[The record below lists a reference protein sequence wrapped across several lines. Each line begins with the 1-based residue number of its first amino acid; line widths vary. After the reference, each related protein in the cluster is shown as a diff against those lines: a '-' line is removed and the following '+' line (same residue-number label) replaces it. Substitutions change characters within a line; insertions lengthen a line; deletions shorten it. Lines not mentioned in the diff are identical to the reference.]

1 MGSIVCAVV
10 GAILL
15 PLAVITVW
23 TQQTILDTDA
33 YVETVAPLA
42 DNEDIQAAVTVQ
54 VTEAVAEAVD
64 FRSIAEETL
73 PPEAAVLA
81 GPIESGAKSLIQDVV
96 ARLVASD
103 AFADLWEDVNR
114 IGHGNVVKVL
124 KGEGNEVVET
134 SGGRIVLKLGPFAQ
148 ETIKEVDQI
157 LGSNFAESVPTEE
170 IDKEFVIVESSD
182 LSDVQDAL
190 GLLDALSWI
199 TAILALALLAAVL
212 LAENRRLGFRRAG
225 IAIVAPMIIA
235 LVLYAWA
242 RGQYNDSLSVN
253 VENPDAAT
261 AFFDITTRFVL
272 RSFRALLVL
281 GLVFLLGAWVVGP
294 SASAAKIRAWWDQL
308 LGRAGEAGAEREIG
322 PVPRW
327 VAAHQRALS
336 IATVVVAV
344 LALALWT
351 RPTGWVVILL
361 VVAVLLVVG
370 AIRLVAE
377 VGRRAD
383 LETIDIA
390 IDAVELGSMPSRRK
404 RKSSSRWSPACP
416 TKRSTDASMPI
427 RPVGMADTPSIGE
440 PGYRGTVSDSHRR
453 PWLHLG
459 TSDRRRRGTSLP
471 SERGE

>member
-1 MGSIVCAVV
+1 MANGESATVDSDLAAQLEQLRAENAALRDQLTAAPAPKETPGRGRRVSSIICAVV

-42 DNEDIQAAVTVQ
+42 DNEDIQAAVTLQ

-81 GPIESGAKSLIQDVV
+81 GPIESGAKALIQDVV
-96 ARLVASD
+96 ARVVASD
-103 AFADLWEDVNR
+103 AFTDLWEDVNR
-114 IGHGNVVKVL
+114 IGHRNVVKVL
-124 KGEGNEVVET
+124 KGEGNEVIET
-134 SGGRIVLKLGPFAQ
+134 SGGRIVLQLGPIAQ
-148 ETIKEVDQI
+148 ETINEVDQI
-157 LGSNFAESVPTEE
+157 LGTNFAESVPTED
-170 IDKEFVIVESSD
+170 IDKEFVLVESSD

-199 TAILALALLAAVL
+199 TAILALALLLAAVL

-242 RGQYNDSLSVN
+242 RGQYNDSLSAN

-281 GLVFLLGAWVVGP
+281 GLVFLIGAWVVGP

-327 VAAHQRALS
+327 VAAHQRTLS

-361 VVAVLLVVG
+361 VVAVLLVVA

-383 LETIDIA
+383 LEKTDMA
-390 IDAVELGSMPSRRK
+390 IDAVPPEEEEQVVESVVAGVPDET
-404 RKSSSRWSPACP
+404 A
-416 TKRSTDASMPI
+416 
-427 RPVGMADTPSIGE
+427 G
-440 PGYRGTVSDSHRR
+440 
-453 PWLHLG
+453 
-459 TSDRRRRGTSLP
+459 
-471 SERGE
+471 